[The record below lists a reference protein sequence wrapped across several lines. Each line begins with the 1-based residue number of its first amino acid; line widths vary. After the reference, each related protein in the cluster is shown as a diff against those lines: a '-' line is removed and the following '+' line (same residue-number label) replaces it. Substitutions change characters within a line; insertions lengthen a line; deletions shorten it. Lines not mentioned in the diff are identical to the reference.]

1 MGLAW
6 VPVWVAA
13 LGQGL
18 KADTAPGWAN
28 EEERLGVGV
37 STAVGMAV
45 GATGGAGD
53 VRGGGSDSKSLVRVM
68 AAPLV
73 QAMAVV
79 SGLDS
84 ALGSARVKAW

>member
-1 MGLAW
+1 MWVAW

-13 LGQGL
+13 LGQGWKL
-18 KADTAPGWAN
+18 
-28 EEERLGVGV
+28 ERR
-37 STAVGMAV
+37 
-45 GATGGAGD
+45 
-53 VRGGGSDSKSLVRVM
+53 RGGLMRKQDLGSALALLSEWQLGQPVEQV

-73 QAMAVV
+73 QATAVV